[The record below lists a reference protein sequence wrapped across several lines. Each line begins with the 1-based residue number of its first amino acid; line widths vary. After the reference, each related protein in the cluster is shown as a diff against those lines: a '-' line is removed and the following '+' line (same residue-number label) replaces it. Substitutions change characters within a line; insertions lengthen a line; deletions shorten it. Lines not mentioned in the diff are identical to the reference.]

1 MYNEKTKKNTM
12 KYIAINRE
20 TLQLNLPLGTKD
32 RWKDYSAEQGMSV
45 TALITKLVEEDMK
58 KNGFKG

>member
-58 KNGFKG
+58 KNDFKG